1 MKKKTTKQI
10 KDFKYTIRLETGIDK
25 LESKANTVSE
35 ALSMINT
42 AKKYG
47 KNMLYVKNNE
57 TGIEKMKILNNV
69 IAQRLFNSK
78 GTMKSIAI
86 KNMSLLFEG
95 I

>member
-1 MKKKTTKQI
+1 MKKKTNKQI
-10 KDFKYTIRLETGIDK
+10 KDFKYSIRLETGIDK

-42 AKKYG
+42 TKKYG